1 MGCLTDKIKLIQ
13 EALLEGGLS
22 DGMTILDIAK
32 KHGTSVLQIRDQ
44 ITKGIKVEHEHTTD
58 NTIAKKIAMDH
69 LVEDPSYYDKL
80 AKLSL

>member
-22 DGMTILDIAK
+22 DNITILDIAK
-32 KHGTSVLQIRDQ
+32 KHGTSTLQIKDQ
-44 ITKGIKVEHEHTTD
+44 IQKGLKVEREHTTD
-58 NTIAKKIAMDH
+58 NNIARKIAMDH

-80 AKLSL
+80 AKLGI